1 VTAFLK
7 EWTMRTRFVMMLSML
22 LLSASAGAAPAVP
35 PAPKA
40 PVVAGIDDQ
49 IRARALKDGW
59 PDTPAGLVAFAWVD
73 AFSSGDDAMRAFHEQ
88 HLSKASLEKRPMS
101 ERLAT
106 YRAARQQLGTL
117 ELASIEDSK
126 PDELT
131 ASLLAEDA
139 TQHRFVFKV
148 EPQSPHYLVSIST
161 FETVHGG
168 HGGHGGH

>member
-1 VTAFLK
+1 
-7 EWTMRTRFVMMLSML
+7 MRSRIAVVLSL
-22 LLSASAGAAPAVP
+22 FLLSAAAGAAPAGA
-35 PAPKA
+35 PASKP

-49 IRARALKDGW
+49 LRARALKDGW
-59 PDTPAGLVAFAWVD
+59 PDTPAGMVAFAWVD
-73 AFSSGDDAMRAFHEQ
+73 AFSAGDDAMRAFHES
-88 HLSKASLEKRPMS
+88 HLRKESLEKRPMS

-106 YRAARQQLGTL
+106 YRSARQRLGTL

-148 EPQSPHYLVSIST
+148 EPQSPHYLISVST
-161 FETVHGG
+161 FETRHGG
-168 HGGHGGH
+168 HGGH

>member
-7 EWTMRTRFVMMLSML
+7 EWTMRTRFVMVLSML
-22 LLSASAGAAPAVP
+22 LLANAAGAASAGP

-40 PVVAGIDDQ
+40 PVVAGIDAKM
-49 IRARALKDGW
+49 RARALKDGW
-59 PDTPAGLVAFAWVD
+59 PDTPAGMVAFAWVD
-73 AFSSGDDAMRAFHEQ
+73 AFSTGDDAMRAFHES
-88 HLSKASLEKRPMS
+88 HLRKESLEKRPMS

-106 YRAARQQLGTL
+106 YRSARQRLGTL

-148 EPQSPHYLVSIST
+148 EPRSPHYLISVST
-161 FETVHGG
+161 FETVHG